1 MQTTITADDVRRA
14 IEAMKAADSAYNR
27 AIYGGHSTRRVYEIR
42 REIEREYESDEP
54 DMGRINDLI
63 ADLAKA
69 EADRNAE
76 ESYKPSHIETCRLHS
91 AKQLAEM
98 RAAAYK
104 RAYLTQCLAVIE
116 DALKSDEAAWKGMHC
131 HWKRTKEKMQAIIDA
146 ATADLDG
153 ITATYSGTKRDYTPT
168 RYDAGVTV
176 MWGTHDYQNKE
187 HMSLINYSKSDALE
201 WANDTPISNR
211 AAAHVT
217 AEQID
222 AEITAYSTALKSI
235 DAMRE
240 RYIADC
246 AAIVSQFGIV
256 NAKDL
261 DKRAKVDDWDIRKIA

>member
-63 ADLAKA
+63 TDLAKA
-69 EADRNAE
+69 EADRNSE
-76 ESYKPSHIETCRLHS
+76 ENYKPSSVETCRLHN

-104 RAYLTQCLAVIE
+104 RAYLIQCLAVIE
-116 DALKSDEAAWKGMHC
+116 DALKSDETAWNGMHC

-201 WANDTPISNR
+201 WTNDTPISNR

-240 RYIADC
+240 RYITDC
-246 AAIVSQFGIV
+246 AAIISQFGIV

>member
-42 REIEREYESDEP
+42 REIEREYESDAP
-54 DMGRINDLI
+54 DMERINDLI

-76 ESYKPSHIETCRLHS
+76 ENYKPSHIETCRLHN

-98 RAAAYK
+98 RADAYK
-104 RAYLTQCLAVIE
+104 KAYLTQCLVVVE
-116 DALKSDEAAWKGMHC
+116 DALKSDESAWKGMHC
-131 HWKRTKEKMQAIIDA
+131 HWKRTKEKMQAIIDKV
-146 ATADLDG
+146 TDDLDG
-153 ITATYSGTKRDYTPT
+153 ITATYSGTRRDYTPT
-168 RYDAGVTV
+168 RYDATITI
-176 MWGTHDYQNKE
+176 MWGHDYQNKE
-187 HMSLINYSKSDALE
+187 FMSLINYSKSDTLE
-201 WANDTPISNR
+201 WANDTLASNR

-217 AEQID
+217 TEQID

-240 RYIADC
+240 RYITDC